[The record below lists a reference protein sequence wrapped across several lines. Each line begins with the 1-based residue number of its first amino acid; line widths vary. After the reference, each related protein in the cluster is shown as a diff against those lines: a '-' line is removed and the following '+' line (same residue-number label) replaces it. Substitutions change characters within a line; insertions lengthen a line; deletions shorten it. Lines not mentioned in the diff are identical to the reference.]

1 MQPSDQEIGRKRA
14 VEVAAG
20 GALRGSNGEGRAL
33 RFLELA
39 MPKLIAG
46 GSAGARLYSQLD
58 TSAHSAASPHDIE
71 HHRLELE
78 PAGPEAQLEGSEPK
92 PQREPEPEPSE
103 WSCEQVVAH
112 LQELRVTK
120 ATAERFVEHN
130 IQGAAFVGLSR
141 ADIEERLGI
150 AAVRPPRCSPRPP
163 LPAPADSDLLARA
176 WRSSGTWR

>member
-1 MQPSDQEIGRKRA
+1 
-14 VEVAAG
+14 
-20 GALRGSNGEGRAL
+20 
-33 RFLELA
+33 

-46 GSAGARLYSQLD
+46 GSAGARLYNQLD
-58 TSAHSAASPHDIE
+58 TSAHSAASPHDVE

-78 PAGPEAQLEGSEPK
+78 PAGPEAQREGSEPE
-92 PQREPEPEPSE
+92 PQREPKPSD

-141 ADIEERLGI
+141 ADLEERLGI
-150 AAVRPPRCSPRPP
+150 AAVRSPRSSPRPP
-163 LPAPADSDLLARA
+163 ARSPCSLTRWLRLPG
-176 WRSSGTWR
+176 RSSGTWR